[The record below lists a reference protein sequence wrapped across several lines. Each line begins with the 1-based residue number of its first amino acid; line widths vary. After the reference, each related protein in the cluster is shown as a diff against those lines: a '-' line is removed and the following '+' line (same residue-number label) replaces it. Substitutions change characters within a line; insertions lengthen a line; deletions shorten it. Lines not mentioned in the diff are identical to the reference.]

1 VTAAPPRIVGERH
14 LKLTLAAHGSTMEAI
29 GFNLAELGGESWL
42 AEGTLDVA
50 FKLEENHWNGRTSLQ
65 AKIVDL
71 RPAE

>member
-1 VTAAPPRIVGERH
+1 MVSERH

-29 GFNLAELGGESWL
+29 GFDMAERGASPWVAGGP
-42 AEGTLDVA
+42 LDVA
-50 FKLEENHWNGRTSLQ
+50 FRLEENHWNGRTSTQ